1 MPVEM
6 DELGVILRDAREL
19 KGLTVTEVQ
28 EQTRISARYLE
39 AMEQGDYHVLPTPV
53 HVRGFLRN
61 YARFLDLD
69 PEPLLERYEASQE
82 TRLRAVA
89 PPSSATNGDSLT
101 ARGDQPF
108 FNPVNV
114 DLEGNPDGTESR
126 VRLVI
131 IVALL
136 ITIGLA
142 ASRFVPMITGNGD
155 GRDNLPQMIQ
165 AIMSQ
170 EQEAEPTV
178 DANADGTTSPE
189 ATSSNAATIIPS
201 GRNDPAGAAT
211 DEAAPP
217 IATQPPLPA
226 TMDHIN
232 LRLDITERTWV
243 RVTIDGEVVLEDQ
256 VTRED
261 GPFEWE
267 AQQEAHLRTGNAAGV
282 FININDTD
290 IGKLGGR
297 GEVAEQT
304 WTTTAST
311 GNTDNTGN

>member
-1 MPVEM
+1 M
-6 DELGVILRDAREL
+6 DELGIILRDAREM
-19 KGLTVTEVQ
+19 KGLTLAEVQ
-28 EQTRISARYLE
+28 EKTRISARYLE
-39 AMEQGDYHVLPTPV
+39 AMESGEYHLLPTPV

-69 PEPLLERYEASQE
+69 PEPLLERYEANENARPQV
-82 TRLRAVA
+82 TA
-89 PPSSATNGDSLT
+89 SSSTANGDGLT
-101 ARGDQPF
+101 ARNDQPF

-114 DLEGNPDGTESR
+114 DLEGNADGNESR

-155 GRDNLPQMIQ
+155 GRDNLPEMIESL
-165 AIMSQ
+165 MS
-170 EQEAEPTV
+170 QEAEPAA
-178 DANADGTTSPE
+178 DAVPDGTTTPE
-189 ATSSNAATIIPS
+189 ATEGIAATIIPS
-201 GRNDPAGAAT
+201 GRNDPIGAAT

-217 IATQPPLPA
+217 APTQAILPA

-267 AQQEAHLRTGNAAGV
+267 AEQEAHVRTGNAAGV

-304 WTTTAST
+304 WTTTTT
-311 GNTDNTGN
+311 GN